1 MIDAMFE
8 QEVAPGEVVIEQV
21 SLQGAESVSIV
32 VSIFV
37 HRLVEL
43 TNTICFLEYF
53 PNQRGGKTV
62 SFFILQGADGDFFYV
77 VDEGVYHAL
86 IKTNENEPL
95 LKVSS

>member
-21 SLQGAESVSIV
+21 SSQGAEAVSIV

-43 TNTICFLEYF
+43 TNT
-53 PNQRGGKTV
+53 V
-62 SFFILQGADGDFFYV
+62 SEAK
-77 VDEGVYHAL
+77 
-86 IKTNENEPL
+86 IKTTIYDSQTRCL
-95 LKVSS
+95 V